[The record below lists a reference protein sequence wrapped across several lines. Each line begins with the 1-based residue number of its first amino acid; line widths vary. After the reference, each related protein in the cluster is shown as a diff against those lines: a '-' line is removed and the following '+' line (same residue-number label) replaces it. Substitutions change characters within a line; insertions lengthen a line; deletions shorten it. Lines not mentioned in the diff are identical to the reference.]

1 MDMAYYICVLCNGVY
16 LQCVFNSE
24 ICDRSY
30 PEPED
35 KSEAAVNGDDKRHR
49 CGDRGKDH
57 R

>member
-30 PEPED
+30 PEPEG